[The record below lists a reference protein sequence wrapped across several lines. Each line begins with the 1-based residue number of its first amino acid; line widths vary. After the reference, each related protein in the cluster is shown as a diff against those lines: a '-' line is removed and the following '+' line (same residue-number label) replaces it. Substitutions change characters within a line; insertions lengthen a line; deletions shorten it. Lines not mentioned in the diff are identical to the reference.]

1 MSFHLRF
8 SAEPLVTEETG
19 EAFLAELLVA
29 QQVLAEAHAVRTVD
43 TGGWTRLRNDRI
55 YFHISNGRYKEV
67 IIKGSW
73 WQK

>member
-43 TGGWTRLRNDRI
+43 TGGWTRLRNDRV
-55 YFHISNGRYKEV
+55 YFHKIQGYKDV

>member
-19 EAFLAELLVA
+19 EAFLAELLMA

-43 TGGWTRLRNDRI
+43 TG
-55 YFHISNGRYKEV
+55 
-67 IIKGSW
+67 
-73 WQK
+73 